1 MCLGIPMQVVTVDGN
16 AATCSGRSG
25 TQPIDVSLIGPVAPG
40 DWLLTFLGAARGHL
54 EAEEAAQID
63 RALDAL
69 ESIDRGEA
77 IDVRAYFGDLV
88 DRGPQ
93 LPEHLRGQK

>member
-1 MCLGIPMQVVTVDGN
+1 MCLGIPMQVVAADGN

-25 TQPIDVSLIGPVAPG
+25 TQDIDVSLVAPVATG
-40 DWLLTFLGAARGHL
+40 EWLLTFLGAARGRL
-54 EAEEAAQID
+54 DAGEAARID

-69 ESIDRGEA
+69 ESIERGEPM
-77 IDVRAYFGDLV
+77 DVATFFADLV

>member
-1 MCLGIPMQVVTVDGN
+1 MQVVAVDGTV
-16 AATCSGRSG
+16 ATCRGRNG
-25 TQPIDVSLIGPVAPG
+25 TQDIDVSLVAPVLPG
-40 DWLLTFLGAARGHL
+40 EWLLTFLGAARGQL
-54 EAEEAAQID
+54 DADEAVRID

-69 ESIDRGEA
+69 ESIERGEV
-77 IDVRAYFGDLV
+77 IDVATFFADLV

>member
-1 MCLGIPMQVVTVDGN
+1 MCLGIPMQVVAVDGN
-16 AATCSGRSG
+16 VATCRGRSG
-25 TQPIDVSLIGPVAPG
+25 TQTIDVALVGSVVPG
-40 DWLLTFLGAARGHL
+40 EWLLTFLGAARGRL
-54 EAEEAAQID
+54 DAGDATQID

-69 ESIDRGEA
+69 ESIERGENFDA
-77 IDVRAYFGDLV
+77 SAFFADLV